1 MKQELTVRLRKEVR
15 RQIELGLCTLETLA
29 VQSDLSVTTL
39 KRFCVDGDLSTGAT
53 MRLAQALGLVHRVR
67 FTPSIQEPLQVTE
80 SDGLETARRAAR

>member
-15 RQIELGLCTLETLA
+15 RQIELGLMSFETLA

-39 KRFCVDGDLSTGAT
+39 KRFSADGDLSTGAT

-67 FTPSIQEPLQVTE
+67 FAPSIEEPLEVSQL
-80 SDGLETARRAAR
+80 DGMEARRHAGR